1 MTLDIF
7 FDRYLITIH
16 AIVVAFGLILYV
28 AAARALP
35 QRRDPSAAVAWVVAL
50 TLLPYIALPLYFMF
64 GSRKLRMRDEPPPV
78 LPPVEGVADDVE
90 AASLWARRLGR
101 SMGLAPAAGYR
112 SLRIHGDGA
121 EARAALLE
129 LIVSATRTID
139 VCTFILATDGLGDEI
154 AMALRS
160 QAERGVKVR
169 LLIDGIGAWLGG
181 RLDMKA
187 LSRSGVQVV
196 KFVPPF
202 RSILRG
208 RANLRNHRKML
219 VADGERLWCG
229 GRNFAAEYFEGNP
242 AKLAGQS
249 LRNHAWHDL
258 SFDLRGEL
266 VVHACELFE
275 KDWAYAARA
284 PVVPRCPAPG
294 PAAASEGP
302 LAQLVPS
309 GPEQVDDTVQS
320 LLVSGCFMARHRVL
334 VVTPYFIPD
343 ATLLMALTLAARRG
357 VLIDIVL
364 PRRSNHRLAD
374 VARHRPLRDL
384 ATAGARIWFE
394 PFMQHAKAVVVD
406 DQLALVGSAN
416 LDLRSLFLNYELMVA
431 FYEPA
436 DVRRFAAWVEH
447 ERALASRFEPKEP
460 GLLRDLSEGLLLWL
474 AFQL

>member
-1 MTLDIF
+1 M
-7 FDRYLITIH
+7 
-16 AIVVAFGLILYV
+16 
-28 AAARALP
+28 
-35 QRRDPSAAVAWVVAL
+35 
-50 TLLPYIALPLYFMF
+50 
-64 GSRKLRMRDEPPPV
+64 
-78 LPPVEGVADDVE
+78 
-90 AASLWARRLGR
+90 
-101 SMGLAPAAGYR
+101 
-112 SLRIHGDGA
+112 
-121 EARAALLE
+121 LE
-129 LIVSATRTID
+129 LIAGATRTID
-139 VCTFILATDGLGDEI
+139 VCTFILATDGLGDQV
-154 AMALRS
+154 AQALRS
-160 QAERGVKVR
+160 QAERGIKVR

-229 GRNFAAEYFEGNP
+229 GRNFAAEYFEGDP

-266 VVHACELFE
+266 VLHACDLFE
-275 KDWAYAARA
+275 KDWAYARRT
-284 PVVPRCPAPG
+284 PVVAQCLPPQAVAG
-294 PAAASEGP
+294 NDAS

-320 LLVSGCFMARHRVL
+320 LLVSGCFMAQRRVL

-343 ATLLMALTLAARRG
+343 ASLLMALTLAARRG
-357 VLIDIVL
+357 VLIDIIL

-384 ATAGARIWFE
+384 ATAGARLWFE
-394 PFMQHAKAVVVD
+394 PYMQHAKAVVVD
-406 DQLALVGSAN
+406 DQLALAGSAN

-436 DVRRFAAWVEH
+436 DVRRFAAWIEH
-447 ERALASRFEPKEP
+447 ERGLASRFEPKEP
-460 GLLRDLSEGLLLWL
+460 GLVRDLLEGLLLWL

>member
-1 MTLDIF
+1 MRRRWRCRRAKARPT
-7 FDRYLITIH
+7 RPRPPRSGP
-16 AIVVAFGLILYV
+16 AAS
-28 AAARALP
+28 AARWAW
-35 QRRDPSAAVAWVVAL
+35 RRPPA
-50 TLLPYIALPLYFMF
+50 IAN
-64 GSRKLRMRDEPPPV
+64 
-78 LPPVEGVADDVE
+78 
-90 AASLWARRLGR
+90 
-101 SMGLAPAAGYR
+101 
-112 SLRIHGDGA
+112 LRIHADGG
-121 EARAALLE
+121 EARAAVLE
-129 LIVSATRTID
+129 LIAGATRTID

-154 AMALRS
+154 AQALRS

-202 RSILRG
+202 LSILRG
-208 RANLRNHRKML
+208 RANLRNHRKMI
-219 VADGERLWCG
+219 VVDAERLWCG
-229 GRNFAAEYFEGNP
+229 GRNFAAEYFEGDP
-242 AKLAGQS
+242 AKLAGRS

-275 KDWAYAARA
+275 KDWAYATRTPVAVA
-284 PVVPRCPAPG
+284 PCPAPQVI
-294 PAAASEGP
+294 AASDAP

-320 LLVSGCFMARHRVL
+320 LLVSGCFMARRRVL

-384 ATAGARIWFE
+384 AAAGARLWFE
-394 PFMQHAKAVVVD
+394 PYMQHAKAVVVD

-436 DVRRFAAWVEH
+436 DVRRFAAWIEH
-447 ERALASRFEPKEP
+447 ERGLASRFEPKEP
-460 GLLRDLSEGLLLWL
+460 GLVRDLLGGPAAL
-474 AFQL
+474 ARVPALALAAQTCR

>member
-1 MTLDIF
+1 M
-7 FDRYLITIH
+7 
-16 AIVVAFGLILYV
+16 
-28 AAARALP
+28 
-35 QRRDPSAAVAWVVAL
+35 
-50 TLLPYIALPLYFMF
+50 
-64 GSRKLRMRDEPPPV
+64 
-78 LPPVEGVADDVE
+78 
-90 AASLWARRLGR
+90 
-101 SMGLAPAAGYR
+101 
-112 SLRIHGDGA
+112 
-121 EARAALLE
+121 
-129 LIVSATRTID
+129 
-139 VCTFILATDGLGDEI
+139 
-154 AMALRS
+154 
-160 QAERGVKVR
+160 
-169 LLIDGIGAWLGG
+169 
-181 RLDMKA
+181 
-187 LSRSGVQVV
+187 
-196 KFVPPF
+196 PPF

-219 VADGERLWCG
+219 VADAERLWCG
-229 GRNFAAEYFEGNP
+229 GRNFAAEYFEGDP

-275 KDWAYAARA
+275 KDWAYATRTPVAAPRARRRT
-284 PVVPRCPAPG
+284 VV
-294 PAAASEGP
+294 AASDAS

-320 LLVSGCFMARHRVL
+320 LLVSGCFMARRRVL

-384 ATAGARIWFE
+384 AAAGARLWFE
-394 PFMQHAKAVVVD
+394 PYMQHAKAVVVD

-436 DVRRFAAWVEH
+436 DVRRFAAWIEH
-447 ERALASRFEPKEP
+447 ERELAVPVRAEGAGAGPRPARRACCSGSR
-460 GLLRDLSEGLLLWL
+460 SSC
-474 AFQL
+474 